1 MERGGQY
8 VDSDEEDGYESPDAK
23 RRGAS
28 VDDFLKGSELG
39 KPVSGTQASRGPE
52 APGRDKDGTMPG
64 PGRQSQSGKCSL
76 NSGRCVCYLVWGQFQ
91 KCSLGFKGG
100 FPGDPV
106 TRPRPLPRSTVSTWR
121 QRPAGHG
128 ASPASRSQP
137 RPGLAVCQHVV
148 SFRLLNA
155 GEGHRHPLPHTPL
168 YCTT

>member
-106 TRPRPLPRSTVSTWR
+106 TWPQPLPRSTVSTWQ
-121 QRPAGHG
+121 QRPPHPRAR
-128 ASPASRSQP
+128 SKPSLQVPAPP
-137 RPGLAVCQHVV
+137 RPGCV
-148 SFRLLNA
+148 SARGVL
-155 GEGHRHPLPHTPL
+155 
-168 YCTT
+168 

>member
-64 PGRQSQSGKCSL
+64 PGDNR
-76 NSGRCVCYLVWGQFQ
+76 
-91 KCSLGFKGG
+91 SLGNVALTVAGVFVTSSGG
-100 FPGDPV
+100 SFRSVVWALKAASPATLSHGPGLFPVAQSPPGGSDPPG
-106 TRPRPLPRSTVSTWR
+106 TEQAQPPGPGPAPAWLCVSTW
-121 QRPAGHG
+121 
-128 ASPASRSQP
+128 
-137 RPGLAVCQHVV
+137 C
-148 SFRLLNA
+148 
-155 GEGHRHPLPHTPL
+155 PLSS
-168 YCTT
+168 